1 MKLKFSI
8 FILIS
13 ILTLACNKE
22 EEDTQANQIPPGSTP
37 FTDDDI
43 LFVPYTS
50 ESPVFKDQNGNTLTL
65 NFKERKRTEEYYA
78 WDQTYFTFSTDAT
91 LELEMRLR
99 YLQSD
104 VSKKT
109 LALYMPYYDANGTLQ
124 NNLFEMPIDP
134 AGIEDGFFKN
144 IIDFYDTLNVGGTER
159 YNVYDVNELVST
171 DASKDGPNNYSK
183 IFYNRSYGILQIQ
196 QKDGIIWT
204 LQ

>member
-1 MKLKFSI
+1 MKLKFTVLI
-8 FILIS
+8 ILGVLLIS
-13 ILTLACNKE
+13 CQKE
-22 EEDTQANQIPPGSTP
+22 EETPQANQIPPGSTP

-50 ESPVFKDQNGNTLTL
+50 ESPLFKDQNGNDLTL
-65 NFKERKRTEEYYA
+65 NFKERLRTEEYYA
-78 WDQTYFTFSTDAT
+78 WDQTYFTFSTDPT

-109 LALYMPYYDANGTLQ
+109 LAMYMPYYDTNGTLQ

-134 AGIEDGFFKN
+134 TGLEEGFFKN

-159 YNVYDVNELVST
+159 YNVYEVNELVST
-171 DASKDGPNNYSK
+171 DAAKDGPNNFSK
-183 IFYNRSYGILQIQ
+183 VFYNRTYGILQMRM
-196 QKDGIIWT
+196 KDGIIWT

>member
-1 MKLKFSI
+1 MKFKFTV
-8 FILIS
+8 FIVLGV
-13 ILTLACNKE
+13 LLMACNKE
-22 EEDTQANQIPPGSTP
+22 EETSQANQIPPGSTP

-50 ESPVFKDQNGNTLTL
+50 ESPVLKDQNGNDLTL
-65 NFKERKRTEEYYA
+65 NFKERLRTEEYYA
-78 WDQTYFTFSTDAT
+78 WDQTYFTFSTDPS

-109 LALYMPYYDANGTLQ
+109 LAMYMPYYDANGILR

-134 AGIEDGFFKN
+134 TGLEDGFFKN

-159 YNVYDVNELVST
+159 YNVYEVNELVST
-171 DASKDGPNNYSK
+171 DAAKDGPNNFSK
-183 IFYNRSYGILQIQ
+183 LFFNRTYGILQMRM
-196 QKDGIIWT
+196 KDGIIWT